1 MASIRNLVFMNL
13 LLLFNLVVATLEYE
27 FIGPTP
33 TSVGLV
39 GMQRMAPRPTR
50 PPSMV
55 EINGELRKRRLPDS
69 ILSIIP
75 NSWCGFVEGYFGKSE
90 AHFLVALRN
99 KAFIRSDNSRIDNP
113 ITCSSSSSCVPINNY
128 YYTSILCSSD
138 GDGSTHTLYERCL
151 GYKEWATMSTRRSSD
166 TTVWLEYIFLAP
178 RLWSFVTSDT
188 KTYLVQI

>member
-1 MASIRNLVFMNL
+1 MASIRNLVFRNL
-13 LLLFNLVVATLEYE
+13 LLLFNLVAATLEYE
-27 FIGPTP
+27 FIGPTQ

-69 ILSIIP
+69 IFSAIP
-75 NSWCGFVEGYFGKSE
+75 NSWCGFIEGYFSKSE

-99 KAFIRSDNSRIDNP
+99 KAFIRSDSSRIDSP
-113 ITCSSSSSCVPINNY
+113 ITCASGSSCLRLSNY
-128 YYTSILCSSD
+128 YYTSVFCSSN
-138 GDGSTHTLYERCL
+138 GDDSTPILYERCL
-151 GYKEWATMSTRRSSD
+151 GYTEWATRSTRISSV
-166 TTVWLEYIFLAP
+166 TTFWLEYLFLAP

-188 KTYLVQI
+188 KTHLVQV